1 MMWCSLRPQ
10 IWSIIA
16 LVPQSRAYR
25 EDTDEAMGAAG
36 PHLTVAKSPYLPDL
50 LPHLKERGVRAL
62 FTSTLPAGMGFSLLS
77 SAILGAILSTLRP
90 SKAPQTSPRHINQ
103 NEKLQ
108 RTLLITRF

>member
-1 MMWCSLRPQ
+1 
-10 IWSIIA
+10 
-16 LVPQSRAYR
+16 
-25 EDTDEAMGAAG
+25 MGAAG
-36 PHLTVAKSPYLPDL
+36 PHVTVIKSPYLPDL

-62 FTSTLPAGMGFSLLS
+62 FTSTLPAGMGFSPLS

-108 RTLLITRF
+108 RTLLISRF